1 MLNRSNKRR
10 NTCLVSNLQGK
21 AFSLAPLSMMVAVGC
36 PYILFIWLRK
46 FLFTSNLLKMFIIN
60 GYWILS
66 NTFSASIEMIMW
78 LEIYVFFLLNGI
90 RRQLCTTSTT
100 IFVRGIY
107 AMKFANKFHCIKY
120 RGTHQKIV
128 ILFMSAS
135 LLKCYLTDK
144 RKYATQ
150 QISSTNTYN
159 QASKLISH
167 IKFFSSQNV
176 LRGWEGG

>member
-1 MLNRSNKRR
+1 M
-10 NTCLVSNLQGK
+10 
-21 AFSLAPLSMMVAVGC
+21 
-36 PYILFIWLRK
+36 K
-46 FLFTSNLLKMFIIN
+46 F
-60 GYWILS
+60 
-66 NTFSASIEMIMW
+66 
-78 LEIYVFFLLNGI
+78 
-90 RRQLCTTSTT
+90 
-100 IFVRGIY
+100 

-135 LLKCYLTDK
+135 LLKSYLTDK
-144 RKYATQ
+144 WKYATQ

-176 LRGWEGG
+176 LRGWEGGWFGCLIKEVQVFAFKLIEQVDIKTAFILYGFHWVQCSLADLKNYRPIR